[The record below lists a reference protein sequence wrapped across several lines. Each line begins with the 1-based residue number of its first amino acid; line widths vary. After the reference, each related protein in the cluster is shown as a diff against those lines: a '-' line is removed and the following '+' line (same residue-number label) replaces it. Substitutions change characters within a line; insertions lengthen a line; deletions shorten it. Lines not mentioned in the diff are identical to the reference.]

1 MLKWGKLLKK
11 SYIYI
16 IYMNFLVET
25 KNEYT
30 IQLIN
35 ILTPHLY
42 EGFDSIYVESKKII
56 KKGEEKKLLKAFQQ
70 FIKRIPS
77 WNSNLIENETKRI
90 KNASRCDFMNN
101 LLKAVIK
108 ANIILLSNNSTKYTN
123 TTIDEEYLDIP
134 LSKFIHKCYIECARQ
149 FYNAPYLFYHE
160 IKPIERKRNQRDAN
174 EIIKQ
179 SIKEAIRKILPVQ
192 HILNQYLGNK
202 INLGVDQIDKP
213 ISNADSDNLKQLLSQ
228 DLNYENKTNSNN
240 SLFKSHISENIKIVQ
255 PIEDVQ
261 SEKHIKLVEPEI
273 HLTTVN
279 NDITKISYTDN
290 DSDDE
295 THRLISE
302 MKLNM
307 QQNLLI
313 IDINN
318 NNYINNDFGDD
329 DIDDDDIVSHK
340 SIPITQYYSTNK
352 DIINN
357 ELKESERQ
365 INLQLKESEIQ
376 NNSQKESEIQN
387 NSQKESEIQI
397 KEDNE
402 IKNIVIKK
410 INYNDSES
418 SMPYIGKDE
427 EYEDVFSNI
436 LESHTS
442 DILIDKI
449 NVNNN
454 NKNDKK
460 RKDIY
465 FSRFN
470 GL

>member
-1 MLKWGKLLKK
+1 
-11 SYIYI
+11 
-16 IYMNFLVET
+16 MNFLVET

-397 KEDNE
+397 KEDKK

-418 SMPYIGKDE
+418 SMPYIGNDE

>member
-340 SIPITQYYSTNK
+340 SIPNT
-352 DIINN
+352 
-357 ELKESERQ
+357 
-365 INLQLKESEIQ
+365 
-376 NNSQKESEIQN
+376 
-387 NSQKESEIQI
+387 
-397 KEDNE
+397 
-402 IKNIVIKK
+402 
-410 INYNDSES
+410 
-418 SMPYIGKDE
+418 
-427 EYEDVFSNI
+427 I
-436 LESHTS
+436 LFY
-442 DILIDKI
+442 K
-449 NVNNN
+449 
-454 NKNDKK
+454 
-460 RKDIY
+460 
-465 FSRFN
+465 
-470 GL
+470 

>member
-418 SMPYIGKDE
+418 SMPYIGNDE

>member
-1 MLKWGKLLKK
+1 
-11 SYIYI
+11 
-16 IYMNFLVET
+16 MNFLVET

-418 SMPYIGKDE
+418 SMPYIGNDE